1 MDKTTFFA
9 KNKNVITMVLKDLII
24 IILFLLTIILYLIKK
39 QKYLLF
45 IPFIL
50 CFIHIKISNEN
61 LLFKVIYLASLL
73 SIILSLTNRKLIKKT
88 LLTIILIFLVSFSIT
103 TCKLNN
109 YASLSYL
116 ESFNKLHESIKEN
129 YVLNKHKKINYDNL
143 YQKYIK
149 EFKNINNEIKY
160 YQLLENYLNEFYDA
174 HIGIKSLVN
183 NSSLEEA
190 KEKFYNRYYG
200 FNLFFLDNKTY
211 IATNVSPESKAYKE
225 GLKEGNSII
234 KWNGNDINDEIKRL
248 KYLNVSIP
256 NISNKNVFNYY
267 LPFYLSVTGD
277 EENEITF
284 INEEGKTQVINIKSI
299 DNGYKYLKENI
310 KTFTKN
316 NDEKNF
322 TYKLINNT
330 AYLKITNEKDK
341 VKDVKKTMNKI
352 VDNINKDNA
361 KNLIIDLRNNEGGSD
376 KIGSLITSY
385 FTNKKTLYLK
395 ESILKNNNYKNINE
409 IIVNGNNKINLPAI
423 ILVNGNTISAGEIIA
438 YNLRKFKNI
447 KVAGLTST
455 NGSIAT
461 VKKRIIMPENILVSI
476 PSIACKDENNRV
488 IIDSDS
494 NKDGGVKL
502 DIKIP
507 INKETI
513 TKIFNKKID
522 YELEYML
529 NYLNKEKIS

>member
-1 MDKTTFFA
+1 M
-9 KNKNVITMVLKDLII
+9 
-24 IILFLLTIILYLIKK
+24 
-39 QKYLLF
+39 
-45 IPFIL
+45 
-50 CFIHIKISNEN
+50 
-61 LLFKVIYLASLL
+61 
-73 SIILSLTNRKLIKKT
+73 
-88 LLTIILIFLVSFSIT
+88 
-103 TCKLNN
+103 
-109 YASLSYL
+109 
-116 ESFNKLHESIKEN
+116 
-129 YVLNKHKKINYDNL
+129 
-143 YQKYIK
+143 
-149 EFKNINNEIKY
+149 
-160 YQLLENYLNEFYDA
+160 
-174 HIGIKSLVN
+174 
-183 NSSLEEA
+183 
-190 KEKFYNRYYG
+190 
-200 FNLFFLDNKTY
+200 FFLDNKTY
-211 IATNVSPESKAYKE
+211 IATNISPESKAYKE

-256 NISNKNVFNYY
+256 NISIKNVLNYY

-310 KTFTKN
+310 ETFTKKN
-316 NDEKNF
+316 AEKNF

-341 VKDVKKTMNKI
+341 VKDVKKSMNKI
-352 VDNINKDNA
+352 VGNINKDNA

-376 KIGSLITSY
+376 KISSLITSY

-438 YNLRKFKNI
+438 YNLRKFENI

-522 YELEYML
+522 YEMEYML
-529 NYLNKEKIS
+529 NYLNKEKKS